1 MGRSREAGA
10 VAAAHP
16 AASGSTAPAGRQTC
30 KEAVFLSAKNQMSE
44 NGLFRHPFSRAYW
57 RQAASELKN
66 TRMLIFAALMV
77 ALRVALKSLAIP
89 IAPNLQISV
98 GFFVNAFGA
107 MVFGPVVALL
117 GAALSDTLGCIL
129 FPSGPYF
136 FPFIFVEMAS
146 SLIFAL
152 LLYRTNVTTARVIL
166 SRFCIDFFVNIV
178 LQTPIMYLYYQMV
191 LGRNYT
197 ILNTARIIKNL
208 VLFPIESVLLVLF
221 LQAVI
226 PAVKRLGFLKTG
238 TEQLKISRKNV
249 IILSVTAA
257 IGIAM
262 VALWLAN
269 R

>member
-1 MGRSREAGA
+1 M
-10 VAAAHP
+10 
-16 AASGSTAPAGRQTC
+16 
-30 KEAVFLSAKNQMSE
+30 SANTSE
-44 NGLFRHPFSRAYW
+44 PQLFKHPFSRAYW
-57 RQAASELKN
+57 RQAASELKD

-77 ALRVALKSLAIP
+77 ALRVALKSLTIT

-107 MVFGPVVALL
+107 MVYGPVVALL
-117 GAALSDTLGCIL
+117 GAAISDTLGCIL
-129 FPSGPYF
+129 FPTGPYF
-136 FPFIFVEMAS
+136 FPFIFVEMAG

-152 LLYRTNVTTARVIL
+152 ILYRTNVTTWRVIL

-178 LQTPIMYLYYQMV
+178 LQTPIMYLYYKMV

-197 ILNTARIIKNL
+197 IINTARIIKNL
-208 VLFPIESVLLVLF
+208 ILFPIESVLLVLF

-238 TEQLKISRKNV
+238 TEELKFTRKNV
-249 IILSVTAA
+249 IVLIITAA

-262 VALWLAN
+262 VLIWLAS
-269 R
+269 RK